1 MAVLIALGLA
11 VLAVAFIAAPFFL
24 LTQRA
29 PATQQG
35 GAETERTAALQDLEA
50 EKETIYEAIQ
60 ELHFDFKS
68 GKLSAEDHE
77 ALRLRHEAQAAAVLQ
92 RIDALNGG
100 AAAQQPRHAAREKR
114 RP

>member
-11 VLAVAFIAAPFFL
+11 VLVVAFIVAPFFL

-29 PATQQG
+29 PATQPG
-35 GAETERTAALQDLEA
+35 GAADDRAVALQDLQA

-60 ELHFDFKS
+60 ELDFDFKS